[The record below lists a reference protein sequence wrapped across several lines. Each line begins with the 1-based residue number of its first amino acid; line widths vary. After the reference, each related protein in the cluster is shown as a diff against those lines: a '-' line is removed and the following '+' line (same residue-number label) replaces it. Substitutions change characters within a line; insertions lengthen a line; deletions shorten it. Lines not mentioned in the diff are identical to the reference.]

1 MKSWASR
8 RSSPPSRLPL
18 RLPLTLAS
26 AGTPCQALIPTWSRR
41 RLYSTSGSP
50 ASRGRISAFR
60 SRRRP
65 CGARLARISAACGGR
80 GARARVS
87 AANGA
92 RLRCSACR
100 LQYGCSPACW
110 RSCNWPGLR
119 RSSAKLPASSST
131 SRRQPCVSRWKWAVR
146 ARSAN
151 SAGACGACTRVRRGA
166 CRRATARCAW
176 PPAQSSQ
183 TSPPACRRGSCQS
196 AGRRC
201 ASQGAQSLCGRLRYS
216 CALASRHASACRRVC
231 SCQLSGWPSGSSR
244 RPSRRCSARPLSRVR
259 PR

>member
-18 RLPLTLAS
+18 RLPLTLSS
-26 AGTPCQALIPTWSRR
+26 AGTACQALTPTCSRR

-50 ASRGRISAFR
+50 SLRGRISAFR
-60 SRRRP
+60 SRKRP

-92 RLRCSACR
+92 RLRRSACR
-100 LQYGCSPACW
+100 LQYGCSPMCW
-110 RSCNWPGLR
+110 RSCSWPGLS
-119 RSSAKLPASSST
+119 RSSPKLPASSST
-131 SRRQPCVSRWKWAVR
+131 SRRQPCASRSKWAVS

-151 SAGACGACTRVRRGA
+151 SAGGRAACARVSRGA

-216 CALASRHASACRRVC
+216 CALAARQSSGCRRVC
-231 SCQLSGWPSGSSR
+231 SCQLSGWPSGSNR
-244 RPSRRCSARPLSRVR
+244 RPSRRWAAFRLSRVR
-259 PR
+259 PT